1 MKSSG
6 DRISDLESRLFRVF
20 SLRFC
25 AFTSQDAKHR
35 ELPTHGLDQP
45 NNIALSKH
53 VGYMVIVC
61 HTHIRYQFIQWNHII
76 HIYIAISCGATY
88 LIASKQKPFA
98 CRPQPCTWIQC
109 LQGQP
114 PSAAKL
120 RASIHLGQW
129 RDSTFHGP
137 TAADF
142 VIGLGKLE
150 PCQAHKHRILRDNFC
165 AIRVFKQTISQASQ
179 PESNAMLLRSM
190 QAKDAASV
198 IWFGSIES
206 FSCWKFHSKRK
217 LTINKTICQK
227 WHFHSCKMSDVHYWI

>member
-1 MKSSG
+1 MKS
-6 DRISDLESRLFRVF
+6 
-20 SLRFC
+20 
-25 AFTSQDAKHR
+25 
-35 ELPTHGLDQP
+35 
-45 NNIALSKH
+45 
-53 VGYMVIVC
+53 Y
-61 HTHIRYQFIQWNHII
+61 HTHI
-76 HIYIAISCGATY
+76 TY

-114 PSAAKL
+114 LSAAKL
-120 RASIHLGQW
+120 CASIHLGQW

-142 VIGLGKLE
+142 VIGLWKLE

-190 QAKDAASV
+190 QAKDAVSV

-217 LTINKTICQK
+217 PEMTLSFMQNVRCALLNLKGLLLSFPHILNLYSFSRFWSLSPRSIVHRHRSTKFPDKKVKRRT
-227 WHFHSCKMSDVHYWI
+227 CKHRARMKNMGIGLSQIKRDPWA